1 MYKFQSKDFRCQTRD
16 YLLNS
21 ISKFPSWM
29 NALHTRNDCTE
40 DKLTSILKAK
50 FRAVLVRGAQ
60 DNKYSAANQEIIFS
74 KIENLG
80 NILEKIG
87 EVFLCNVEINSA
99 PTYLNLENAVCLNL
113 DISEKNI
120 KAASLQSTIFSL
132 MKGDNDLI
140 SYDLALSSEDENVSI
155 TPPKNFLKS
164 NVEPECVSDNSSS
177 FLPNSDDELAKYLD
191 SELMPDANI
200 KKIKTR
206 RPQIF
211 TNENDKEGKKG
222 GQQSQKKTRRG

>member
-16 YLLNS
+16 YLLNN

-29 NALHTRNDCTE
+29 NALQTWNDCTE

-50 FRAVLVRGAQ
+50 FKAVLVRGAQ

-87 EVFLCNVEINSA
+87 EAFLCNIEINSA

-113 DISEKNI
+113 NISEKNI
-120 KAASLQSTIFSL
+120 TAASLQATIFGL
-132 MKGDNDLI
+132 MKGENDLI
-140 SYDLALSSEDENVSI
+140 SHDLALSSEDEDAPI
-155 TPPKNFLKS
+155 TPPKSFLKS
-164 NVEPECVSDNSSS
+164 NAETECVSDNSSS

-191 SELMPDANI
+191 LELIPDANI
-200 KKIKTR
+200 KKEKPEDPNYSPAKMIK
-206 RPQIF
+206 
-211 TNENDKEGKKG
+211 KERKG
-222 GQQSQKKTRRG
+222 PSSHKRK

>member
-29 NALHTRNDCTE
+29 NALQTWDDCTE

-50 FRAVLVRGAQ
+50 FKAVLVRGAQ
-60 DNKYSAANQEIIFS
+60 DDKYSAANREIIFS
-74 KIENLG
+74 KIENLE

-113 DISEKNI
+113 NISEKNI
-120 KAASLQSTIFSL
+120 TAASLQATIFGL
-132 MKGDNDLI
+132 MKGENDLI
-140 SYDLALSSEDENVSI
+140 SHDLALSSEDEDASI

-164 NVEPECVSDNSSS
+164 NVEPECISDNSSS

-200 KKIKTR
+200 KKEKPEYPEYLPTKMIK
-206 RPQIF
+206 
-211 TNENDKEGKKG
+211 KEKKG
-222 GQQSQKKTRRG
+222 PAVAKENEMR